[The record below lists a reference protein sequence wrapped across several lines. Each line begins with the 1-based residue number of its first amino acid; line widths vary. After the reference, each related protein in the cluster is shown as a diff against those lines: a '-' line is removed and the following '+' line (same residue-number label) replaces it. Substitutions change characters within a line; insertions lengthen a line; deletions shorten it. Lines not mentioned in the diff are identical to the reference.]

1 MARLL
6 VILGILGIIG
16 GTAGMAYSIISPI
29 QDTVSSVTNIDEQAR
44 ALCVAGEDLV
54 VEQGASTRNSS
65 GTYGRPTYYYCVNS
79 DGVRREVTSQ
89 VVGDVMDSTLG
100 TIGST
105 IATSFLWGG
114 VIFLGVIFIIIGAIM
129 SASKRVRAGGGY
141 TVRVNGQPFVMT
153 RGGLNI
159 PDMMDMPSASAPQDI
174 ASRLQKLEHL
184 YQTGVISREEYD
196 RTRQKILDDMR

>member
-1 MARLL
+1 MARFL

-16 GTAGMAYSIISPI
+16 GTAGMAYSIIAPI
-29 QDTVSSVTNIDEQAR
+29 QETVSSVTNIDEQAR
-44 ALCVAGEDLV
+44 ALCVTGEQLV
-54 VEQGASTRNSS
+54 VEQGASTRNTS

-79 DGVRREVTSQ
+79 DGVRREVTGQ
-89 VVGDVMDSTLG
+89 VVGDVMDNTFG

-105 IATSFLWGG
+105 IANSFIWGG

-129 SASKRVRAGGGY
+129 GVGKRVRAGGY
-141 TVRVNGQPFVMT
+141 TATINGQPFVMT

-159 PDMMDMPSASAPQDI
+159 PDMMDMSSASMPQDT
-174 ASRLQKLEHL
+174 AARLQKLEHL

-196 RTRQKILDDMR
+196 RARQKILEDIR